1 MTVSSWYPC
10 FPLVPYTPL
19 STQKPALCFVNKSDV
34 LKTQG
39 CFPTSLRVK
48 VKLLTI
54 PNQPL
59 CELRPPSGPLILF
72 LVTLLIFCL
81 PKPPRLRAVSH
92 AHQAHC
98 TQCPCIALPRPRFS
112 SRYPLAQFLH
122 PLQVRLLERPY
133 LVILYYHLLPPPVH
147 PPAPHILFPL
157 PCFNAFL

>member
-48 VKLLTI
+48 AKLLTI

-59 CELRPPSGPLILF
+59 CELRLSSGPLILF

-92 AHQAHC
+92 AHQARC
-98 TQCPCIALPRPRFS
+98 TPMSLYCAPPSEVFLQTPTCSVPASPSGSFIRKALPDHPVLS
-112 SRYPLAQFLH
+112 STPTPCSPICPTYPF
-122 PLQVRLLERPY
+122 PSTLL
-133 LVILYYHLLPPPVH
+133 
-147 PPAPHILFPL
+147 
-157 PCFNAFL
+157 